1 MRPSGAGRADIPP
14 DWEECHHGAALG
26 RGEGRLGWVDIEAVI
41 AALGSRFDAEETA
54 LIEQMLRDL
63 HGTMPDSQLI
73 KEIGLAIAVYR
84 RRR

>member
-1 MRPSGAGRADIPP
+1 MRPSGAGRADRTL
-14 DWEECHHGAALG
+14 WQVCHNVGAALG